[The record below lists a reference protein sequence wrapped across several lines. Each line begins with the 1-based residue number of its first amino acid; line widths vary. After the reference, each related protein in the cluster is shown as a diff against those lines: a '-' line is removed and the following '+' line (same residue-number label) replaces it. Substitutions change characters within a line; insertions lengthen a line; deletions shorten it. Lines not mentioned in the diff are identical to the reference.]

1 MADAPLVELVRR
13 LHSGRTLA
21 DAIRKVRGRRI
32 GLTRKLAK
40 SNVSFVKSQPADLST
55 LVADSSAIPVQIT
68 TCTESES
75 PATAN
80 PDQQAGIDIPPAPR

>member
-1 MADAPLVELVRR
+1 VELVRR

-40 SNVSFVKSQPADLST
+40 GKAATSAPAVESSSASPLIEASATAADLPT
-55 LVADSSAIPVQIT
+55 IT
-68 TCTESES
+68 
-75 PATAN
+75 A
-80 PDQQAGIDIPPAPR
+80 PDQQAGIDIPPAVS